1 MLPQNLL
8 SGNAEATTLDPTEN
22 GSRTA
27 TTPVPDAVEV
37 LGRDEMNLAEFPIAA
52 LTDYVPKGQN
62 TIRFGDASG
71 NLMITGS
78 DAYGLPTAA
87 DADVIV
93 ALIQLTKR
101 RNKFS
106 RATVHFTRAELLE
119 ILGWAESGKSYRRLT
134 ESLMRWSTTSL
145 KYEGTW
151 WDQKAR
157 RRINAVFHIINE
169 VVLFDRA
176 DANGGTASLPPSYF
190 TWNKIFLESCQ
201 AGNLKRLDL
210 QMYFTLEHASSKRL
224 YRFLDKRLHREPDQV
239 FDLAEVA
246 FERVGLSRGYVGKKG
261 GVNVGKVR
269 EKLEPAIDELITRG
283 FLLPMAREERY
294 RKQGKAWTVRF
305 ARAAAASPAEEGP
318 GGGAIP
324 ETPGGPVVPGAS
336 DPKADSGPIGAGT
349 LAEELIRRGVTRS
362 KSELLVRRFPE
373 DEIAEKLEV
382 FDWRLAKDPRGLK
395 TNPAGWLVK
404 AIEDGYPAPPGFER
418 KAAREARQRQERS
431 AAEQAEKRRDEL
443 RRRDRDHQAVNAY
456 LAGLQPGPLAQ
467 LQAEALAAAPDEARR
482 EYESPTMAPSLRRA
496 LLNVLVREHV
506 EDRLRRDGPALF

>member
-1 MLPQNLL
+1 MLPQKLL
-8 SGNAEATTLDPTEN
+8 AENT
-22 GSRTA
+22 TA
-27 TTPVPDAVEV
+27 TASEPKGDGPRPASPEAPESVEV

-93 ALIQLTKR
+93 AMIQLTKR

-176 DANGGTASLPPSYF
+176 DATGGPAPQPPSYF

-210 QMYFTLEHASSKRL
+210 QMYFALEHASSKRL
-224 YRFLDKRLHREPDQV
+224 YRFLDKRLHRQPDQV
-239 FDLAEVA
+239 FDLADVA

-269 EKLEPAIDELITRG
+269 EKLEPAVDELIARG

-318 GGGAIP
+318 GEAATA
-324 ETPGGPVVPGAS
+324 EVPGAS
-336 DPKADSGPIGAGT
+336 GAEGPGPIGTGA

-362 KSELLVRRFPE
+362 RSELLVRRFPE
-373 DEIAEKLEV
+373 DVIAEKVEV

-418 KAAREARQRQERS
+418 KAAREARQRQEQS
-431 AAEQAEKRRDEL
+431 AAEQAERKRDEV
-443 RRRDRDHQAVNAY
+443 RRRDRDRQAVHDY
-456 LAGLQPGPLAQ
+456 RAGLQPGPLAR

-482 EYESPTMAPSLRRA
+482 EYESPAMAPSLRRA

-506 EDRLRRDGPALF
+506 EDRLRREGPALF